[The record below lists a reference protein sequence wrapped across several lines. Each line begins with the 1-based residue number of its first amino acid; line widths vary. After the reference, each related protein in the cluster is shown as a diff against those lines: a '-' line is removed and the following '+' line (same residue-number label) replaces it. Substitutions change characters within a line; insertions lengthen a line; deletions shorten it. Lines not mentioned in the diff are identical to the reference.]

1 VVPIPSESYPSP
13 TRRPRNSRLSNEKL
27 LRQFGFALP
36 SWEDGL
42 KAVVEA
48 APR

>member
-1 VVPIPSESYPSP
+1 VVPIPSEAYPSP
-13 TRRPRNSRLSNEKL
+13 ARRPRNSRLSNEKL

-36 SWEDGL
+36 SWEDSL

-48 APR
+48 SPR